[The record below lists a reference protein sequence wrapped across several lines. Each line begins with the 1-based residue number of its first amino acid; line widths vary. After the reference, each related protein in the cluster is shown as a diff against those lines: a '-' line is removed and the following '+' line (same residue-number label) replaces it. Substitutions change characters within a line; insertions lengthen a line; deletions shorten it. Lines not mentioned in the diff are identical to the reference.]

1 MKSIFHQTINKTI
14 NPVLMKE
21 LKLKS
26 SMQLPC
32 IQKVI
37 ISMSHRELIRNKKL
51 IEEIKHDLLVITG
64 QLPVITKARKSVS
77 TFKLRTGMPIG
88 CMVTLRRFRMYEF
101 LYRLIHVVLPRLR
114 DFSGL
119 SLKSF
124 DKFGNYNF
132 GINEEIVFPEID
144 YNKITINKGMNITL
158 VIKNATKV
166 NAIALL
172 RKIGFPLKKGIN

>member
-1 MKSIFHQTINKTI
+1 MKSIFYQTIKEKI
-14 NPVLMKE
+14 NPALIKE
-21 LKLKS
+21 LNLKS
-26 SMQLPC
+26 PMQLPS
-32 IQKVI
+32 IEKVV
-37 ISMSHRELIRNKKL
+37 ISMSHRELLRNKKL
-51 IEEIKHDLLVITG
+51 IAEIKHDLLMITG
-64 QLPVITKARKSVS
+64 QLPIITKARKSVS

-101 LYRLIHVVLPRLR
+101 LYRLINVVLPRLR

-124 DKFGNYNF
+124 DKSGNYNF

-158 VIKNATKV
+158 VMKNTTKDSS
-166 NAIALL
+166 IALL
-172 RKIGFPLKKGIN
+172 RKIGFPLKKEKN